1 MPDICYKVC
10 CNLLILQAV
19 SRKKLMRFVSVLPS
33 LLLLFVL
40 NLASAASPQ
49 IVREDALVKN
59 YPAGTI
65 QTVQQAS
72 AALAEVRATRKEV
85 EDDYTQTRNDCLEKF
100 FMAVCFER
108 AKDRRR
114 QALAA
119 IRKVEIEASAY
130 LRKEKADERDRGVA
144 ERQRNAALPQDGTG
158 MPFKGATRPESAP
171 NEPAPK
177 EPAPDEPSDKP

>member
-1 MPDICYKVC
+1 
-10 CNLLILQAV
+10 
-19 SRKKLMRFVSVLPS
+19 MRFFSVLPP

-40 NLASAASPQ
+40 NLATAASPQ
-49 IVREDALVKN
+49 VKREDALVN
-59 YPAGTI
+59 HYPTGSI
-65 QTVQQAS
+65 QTVPEAS
-72 AALAEVRATRKEV
+72 AALAEVTAIRKEV
-85 EDDYTQTRNDCLEKF
+85 EDDYTQTRNACMEKF
-100 FMAVCFER
+100 FMSICFDR

-158 MPFKGATRPESAP
+158 IPFKGAARPESAP
-171 NEPAPK
+171 NEATAN
-177 EPAPDEPSDKP
+177 EPVTEPVNKP

>member
-1 MPDICYKVC
+1 
-10 CNLLILQAV
+10 
-19 SRKKLMRFVSVLPS
+19 MRFVSVLPP

-40 NLASAASPQ
+40 NLAAAASPQ
-49 IVREDALVKN
+49 VKREDALVN
-59 YPAGTI
+59 HYPAGSI
-65 QTVQQAS
+65 QTVPQAS
-72 AALAEVRATRKEV
+72 AALAEVSATRQQV

-100 FMAVCFER
+100 FMAVCFDR

-158 MPFKGATRPESAP
+158 IPFKGAARPESAP
-171 NEPAPK
+171 SELVP
-177 EPAPDEPSDKP
+177 EPSDKP